1 MEFRHLQHFI
11 ALAQEGSFTRAAR
24 KVNIVQSGL
33 SNSIKELEEELGTT
47 LVERTTRKVSITET
61 GMLFLPHARATLASL
76 EGAVQAVRS
85 QDGVVRGQLR
95 LGILQSLDPYLELA
109 PLLKRFRS
117 AFPMVDVSVRAL
129 ISDTVPG
136 LVRSGEIDLSFHPII
151 DKDQWPGIQLIPYM
165 QDRLVAVCPSDHPLA
180 TRSSVTI
187 ETLSNEIFVD
197 LTRDRALRRLIDK
210 VFAQH
215 DLKRT
220 TAFEVSEIHTAMQ
233 FVANGLGVAIV
244 PSALARSSTKSWGGV
259 VVRISRRDGRLPAW
273 RVAILRR
280 TKQKR
285 YTGTDTAELFLDK
298 LADESRRTKYLS
310 QVSTRESKR

>member
-1 MEFRHLQHFI
+1 MELRHLQHFV

-33 SNSIKELEEELGTT
+33 SNSIKELEEELGAR
-47 LVERTTRKVSITET
+47 LVERTTRKVAITET
-61 GMLFLPHARATLASL
+61 GMLFLPHARATLAAV

-95 LGILQSLDPYLELA
+95 LGILQSLGSYLELA
-109 PLLKRFRS
+109 PLLKQFRS
-117 AFPMVDVSVRAL
+117 AYPRVDVSVRAL
-129 ISDTVPG
+129 LTDTVPG
-136 LVRSGEIDLSFHPII
+136 LVRSGEIDLGFHAVV
-151 DKDQWPGIQLIPYM
+151 DRDQWPGIQLIPYM
-165 QDRLVAVCPSDHPLA
+165 QDRLVVVCSGGHPLA
-180 TRSSVTI
+180 SRSSVTI

-197 LTRDRALRRLIDK
+197 LTHDRALRRLVDK

-215 DLKRT
+215 RLKRT
-220 TAFEVSEIHTAMQ
+220 TAFEVSEIQTAMQ

-244 PSALARSSTKSWGGV
+244 PSAVGRSFKESWGGV
-259 VVRISRRDGRLPAW
+259 VLRIARRDGPLPAW

-285 YTGTDTAELFLDK
+285 FTGTDTVDLFLDK
-298 LADESRRTKYLS
+298 LADQSRD
-310 QVSTRESKR
+310 

>member
-11 ALAQEGSFTRAAR
+11 ALTQEGSFTRAAR

-33 SNSIKELEEELGTT
+33 SNSIKELEEELGTR

-95 LGILQSLDPYLELA
+95 LAIMQSLDPYLELA

-117 AFPMVDVSVRAL
+117 AFPMVDVSVRVL
-129 ISDTVPG
+129 TGDTVPG
-136 LVRSGEIDLSFHPII
+136 LVRTGEIDLSFRAII

-180 TRSSVTI
+180 SRISVTI
-187 ETLSNEIFVD
+187 EALSNEIFVD
-197 LTRDRALRRLIDK
+197 LTRDFPLRRLIDK

-215 DLKRT
+215 HLKRT
-220 TAFEVSEIHTAMQ
+220 AAFEVSEIRIAMQ

-244 PSALARSSTKSWGGV
+244 PSAFATSFTKSWGGV
-259 VVRISRRDGRLPAW
+259 VLLRISGRDGRLPAW

-285 YTGTDTAELFLDK
+285 LTGTDTVDLFLAMLPDH
-298 LADESRRTKYLS
+298 LPH
-310 QVSTRESKR
+310 